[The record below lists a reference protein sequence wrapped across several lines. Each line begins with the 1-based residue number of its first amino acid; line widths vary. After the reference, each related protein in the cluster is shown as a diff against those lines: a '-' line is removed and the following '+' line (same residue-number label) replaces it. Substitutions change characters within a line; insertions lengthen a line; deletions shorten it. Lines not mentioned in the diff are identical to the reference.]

1 MGPIQPVGQYHQ
13 AANQLGMISSTD
25 LTMVNTSQSITMA
38 SQSTS
43 VNGSQS
49 IESMLSSVNG
59 FLDSLGDQIK
69 NDPLMRLILLLMV
82 LDALLGNGQSNSL
95 FGQQGQQGQQA
106 DSMTSLNQQ
115 SSFLSIQSETTVIQ
129 MSQTTMLLDNQSIQ
143 AIGNNGG
150 AMSNPGLDLSI

>member
-1 MGPIQPVGQYHQ
+1 MGPIQPVGQFGQ

-59 FLDSLGDQIK
+59 FLDSLGDQNK
-69 NDPLMRLILLLMV
+69 NDPLMRLIMLLMI
-82 LDALLGNGQSNSL
+82 LDSLLGNGQSNSL
-95 FGQQGQQGQQA
+95 FGQQGQQA
-106 DSMTSLNQQ
+106 DSMMSLNQQ
-115 SSFLSIQSETTVIQ
+115 SSFLSIQSETSVIQ
-129 MSQTTMLLDNQSIQ
+129 MSQTTMLLDSQSIQ
-143 AIGNNGG
+143 ALGNNGG